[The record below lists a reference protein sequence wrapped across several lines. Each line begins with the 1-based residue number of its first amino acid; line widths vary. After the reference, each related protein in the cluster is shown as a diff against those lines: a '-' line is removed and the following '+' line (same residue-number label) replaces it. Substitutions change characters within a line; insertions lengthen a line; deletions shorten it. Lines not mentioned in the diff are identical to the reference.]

1 MEKTNITSD
10 PLFVLYEPLVRELGL
25 AIVEI
30 RQADRGRNVELE
42 VAITRLGGD
51 AASKDCDAAYHA
63 IYPVAM
69 EEAGPLRDVFLTVET
84 PGMLRTIKDAHEFE
98 LFTGRSVKV
107 YDTGRASWLTG
118 KIAGFDG
125 EKLSL
130 DQVRVGEGKETLE
143 HLELGIAQ
151 IQKAKLEYL
160 EEDWKDGR

>member
-1 MEKTNITSD
+1 MEKTNITSN
-10 PLFVLYEPLVRELGL
+10 PLFVLYEPVLRPLGL

-30 RQADRGRNVELE
+30 RQNDRGKSIELE

-51 AASKDCDAAYHA
+51 ATSKDCDAAYHA
-63 IYPVAM
+63 IYPIAM
-69 EEAGPLRDVFLTVET
+69 GEAGPLRDVFLTVET
-84 PGMLRTIKDAHEFE
+84 PGMLRAIKDVHEFE

-107 YDTGRASWLTG
+107 YDSTRAAWIIGR
-118 KIAGFDG
+118 IAGFDG

-130 DQVRVGEGKETLE
+130 EQVQEGPGKETLE
-143 HLELGIAQ
+143 HLELDIAQ